1 MEGVLCFMML
11 LPVQNKIKTYYFFL
25 AKLWIKLSNNAFT
38 NNSAILQGG
47 GLNFANIVPNVSFIN
62 ENIFLNN
69 NATYGGDY
77 ASYPIR
83 MVLYNTGDKINQF
96 HTKSIPGIQI
106 PISLTFYLV
115 DHFQNLVNLDFNM

>member
-1 MEGVLCFMML
+1 MVGVLCFMML

-96 HTKSIPGIQI
+96 HMKSIPGIQI